1 MDELTILEHKVAQL
15 ILRKKALENEN
26 LALSQSLAD
35 AKHDHQL
42 LKARMEEAKNRLDK
56 LLDALPQD
64 KLEE

>member
-35 AKHDHQL
+35 AKHDNQL